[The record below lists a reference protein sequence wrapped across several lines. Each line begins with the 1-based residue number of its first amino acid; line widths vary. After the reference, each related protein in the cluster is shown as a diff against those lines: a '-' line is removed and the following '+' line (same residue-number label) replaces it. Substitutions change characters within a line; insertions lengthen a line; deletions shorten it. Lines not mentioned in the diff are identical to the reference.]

1 MKTLARFYWLSVVS
15 VCALAL
21 SMGPLA
27 CSGDDSKC
35 GPGNDEVPVIIEDP
49 EAMNTYW
56 IGLVGVDELKVVGSG
71 AEHNTLVQA
80 HFNDF
85 IDYAVQLADRD
96 EYADYPACT
105 VQTSRPVTSGDPI
118 PLAVTSVSFLGL
130 SGGTLVLEPDE
141 FGALPADLLPQ
152 SGFEGAEVSITVA
165 ADGAPDSFPGFSDV
179 IPSPAMPVLTRIG
192 SHSPV
197 NLTEAPSLGI
207 VVERVDP
214 LEVSWEPSGADY
226 VEIKIIP
233 GSGSETPYAKL
244 RCITF
249 DDGCLEIPA
258 AALTHLAQDAATNFR
273 FRIEHHF
280 FKLNSVWD
288 GDQLQAAT
296 QIDTSASLEG
306 IVLR

>member
-1 MKTLARFYWLSVVS
+1 MKTLIRFNWLLVVGA
-15 VCALAL
+15 CALAL
-21 SMGPLA
+21 SMGASA
-27 CSGDDSKC
+27 CSGDESKC

-49 EAMNTYW
+49 ADMNTFW

-71 AEHNTLVQA
+71 AAHNTLVQA
-80 HFNDF
+80 HFTDF
-85 IDYAVQLADRD
+85 TNYTVQLADRD
-96 EYADYPACT
+96 EYPDYPACT

-118 PLAVTSVSFLGL
+118 PLSVTSVTFLGL

-141 FGALPADLLPQ
+141 FGSLPTELLPQ
-152 SGFEGAEVSITVA
+152 SGFEGAEVSISVA

-179 IPSPAMPVLTRIG
+179 IPSPAMPVLTRLG
-192 SHSPV
+192 DHAPV
-197 NLTEAPSLGI
+197 YLTEAPSLGI
-207 VVERVDP
+207 VVERTEP
-214 LEVSWEPSGADY
+214 LEVNWEPSGADY

-233 GSGSETPYAKL
+233 GAGSETPFAKL

-280 FKLNSVWD
+280 FGLNSVRE
-288 GDQLQAAT
+288 GDQVVAAT
-296 QIDTSASLEG
+296 QIDSSASLEG